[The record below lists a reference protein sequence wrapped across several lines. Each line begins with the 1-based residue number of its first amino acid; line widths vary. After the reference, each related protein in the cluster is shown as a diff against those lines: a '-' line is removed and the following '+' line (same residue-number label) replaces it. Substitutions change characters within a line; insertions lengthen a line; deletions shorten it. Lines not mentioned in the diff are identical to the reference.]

1 MRAPLIWFGLVAALG
16 LGCKDDGK
24 SDEGTDDGGSPLGD
38 DGTGDDGTAD
48 DGTGDGGDD
57 GGDPACWVA
66 SDIGDC
72 WDCALPEAPESDSLK
87 ALNQCNTAGYVV
99 FDNSERIP
107 ASTWVEGDPLPAL
120 P

>member
-1 MRAPLIWFGLVAALG
+1 MRTRMMLLGLVAALG
-16 LGCKDDGK
+16 LGCKDTGK
-24 SDEGTDDGGSPLGD
+24 SDEGGSDGGSPLGD
-38 DGTGDDGTAD
+38 DGG
-48 DGTGDGGDD
+48 GDGGDGVDGGDGGD

-72 WDCALPEAPESDSLK
+72 WDCPLPEAPDSDSSK
-87 ALNQCNTAGYVV
+87 ALNQCNTTGYVV